1 MATIV
6 AAMIAKARRDIQ
18 HYFFKAD
25 AVRPER
31 AVRFEPH
38 NRMQERQFEFLRA
51 RGVIHEARPGYFWID
66 IPKYD
71 SELHRRLT
79 IAHTL
84 LIAVLLAAVV
94 LGIGISFAGR

>member
-38 NRMQERQFEFLRA
+38 NRMQERQFEMMRA
-51 RGVIHEARPGYFWID
+51 RGVIHEARPGYFWVD

-71 SELHRRLT
+71 SELHRRMGNLRF
-79 IAHTL
+79 
-84 LIAVLLAAVV
+84 AVLVLVAAILVFAAGSYLAV
-94 LGIGISFAGR
+94 R